1 MTTIISYQKH
11 TDEWTTY
18 TLVQPHQSPDLQNT
32 TEICTELCTE
42 LCTIDGITYVAVPD
56 GVTLPDQPSQI
67 ADSIK
72 NVELTAELIS
82 TIKTNSSHCKF
93 TSDQVQHKIR
103 QKYTMDDEMYF
114 SRIASAAALGV
125 YELKPDENEKLMQYN
140 GYIESVRLWAKQEQ
154 IKLGLD

>member
-1 MTTIISYQKH
+1 MTTIISYQKY

-18 TLVQPHQSPDLQNT
+18 TLVQPQQSPDSQNT
-32 TEICTELCTE
+32 TE
-42 LCTIDGITYVAVPD
+42 LCTIDGVTYVAVPD
-56 GVTLPDQPSQI
+56 GITLPDQPSQI

-72 NVELTAELIS
+72 NVELTTELIS

-93 TSDQVQHKIR
+93 ISDQVQHKIR

-114 SRIASAAALGV
+114 SRIASATALGI
-125 YELKPDENEKLMQYN
+125 YELKPGENEELMQYN
-140 GYIESVRLWAKQEQ
+140 GYIESVRLWAKQER

>member
-1 MTTIISYQKH
+1 MTTIISYQKY

-18 TLVQPHQSPDLQNT
+18 TLVQPHQSPDSQNT
-32 TEICTELCTE
+32 TE
-42 LCTIDGITYVAVPD
+42 LCTIDGVTYVAVPD

-67 ADSIK
+67 ADNIK

-82 TIKTNSSHCKF
+82 AIKTNSSHYKF
-93 TSDQVQHKIR
+93 ISDQVQHKIR

-114 SRIASAAALGV
+114 SRIASAAALSV

-140 GYIESVRLWAKQEQ
+140 EYVESVRIWAKQER

>member
-1 MTTIISYQKH
+1 MTTIISYQKY

-18 TLVQPHQSPDLQNT
+18 TLVQPHQSPDSQNT
-32 TEICTELCTE
+32 TE
-42 LCTIDGITYVAVPD
+42 LCTIDGVTYVAVPD

-67 ADSIK
+67 ADNIK

-82 TIKTNSSHCKF
+82 AIKTNSSHCKF
-93 TSDQVQHKIR
+93 ISDQVQHKIR

-125 YELKPDENEKLMQYN
+125 YELKPDENEKLIQYN
-140 GYIESVRLWAKQEQ
+140 EYVESVRIWAKQER

>member
-1 MTTIISYQKH
+1 MTTIISYQKY

-18 TLVQPHQSPDLQNT
+18 TLVQPHQSPDSQNT
-32 TEICTELCTE
+32 TE
-42 LCTIDGITYVAVPD
+42 LCTIDGVTYVAVPD

-67 ADSIK
+67 ADNIK

-82 TIKTNSSHCKF
+82 AIKTNSSHCKF
-93 TSDQVQHKIR
+93 ISDQVQHKIR

-140 GYIESVRLWAKQEQ
+140 EYVESVRIWAKQER

>member
-1 MTTIISYQKH
+1 MTTIISYQKY

-18 TLVQPHQSPDLQNT
+18 TLVQPHQSPDSQNT
-32 TEICTELCTE
+32 TE
-42 LCTIDGITYVAVPD
+42 LCTIDGVTYVAVPD

-82 TIKTNSSHCKF
+82 TIKTHSSHCKF
-93 TSDQVQHKIR
+93 ISDQVQHKIR

-114 SRIASAAALGV
+114 SRIASATALGV
-125 YELKPDENEKLMQYN
+125 YELKPGENEELMQYN
-140 GYIESVRLWAKQEQ
+140 GYIESVRLWAKQER

>member
-1 MTTIISYQKH
+1 MTTIISYQKY

-18 TLVQPHQSPDLQNT
+18 TLVQPHQSPDSQNT
-32 TEICTELCTE
+32 TELCTE
-42 LCTIDGITYVAVPD
+42 LCTIDGVTYVAVPD
-56 GVTLPDQPSQI
+56 GVILPDQPNEI

-82 TIKTNSSHCKF
+82 AIKTNSSHCKF
-93 TSDQVQHKIR
+93 ISDQVQHKIR

-140 GYIESVRLWAKQEQ
+140 GYIESVRLWARQER
-154 IKLGLD
+154 IKLGLT

>member
-1 MTTIISYQKH
+1 MTTIISYQKY

-18 TLVQPHQSPDLQNT
+18 TLVQPHQSPDSQNT
-32 TEICTELCTE
+32 TELCTE
-42 LCTIDGITYVAVPD
+42 LCTIDGVTYVAVPD

-93 TSDQVQHKIR
+93 ISDQVQHKIR
-103 QKYTMDDEMYF
+103 QKYTMDDELF
-114 SRIASAAALGV
+114 
-125 YELKPDENEKLMQYN
+125 ED
-140 GYIESVRLWAKQEQ
+140 
-154 IKLGLD
+154 

>member
-1 MTTIISYQKH
+1 MTTIISYQKY

-18 TLVQPHQSPDLQNT
+18 TLVQPHQSPDSQNT
-32 TEICTELCTE
+32 TELCTE
-42 LCTIDGITYVAVPD
+42 LCTIDGVTYVAVPD
-56 GVTLPDQPSQI
+56 GVILPDQPNEI
-67 ADSIK
+67 ADGIK

-82 TIKTNSSHCKF
+82 AIKTNSSHCKF
-93 TSDQVQHKIR
+93 ISDQVQRKIR

-140 GYIESVRLWAKQEQ
+140 EYVEGVRTWAKQER

>member
-1 MTTIISYQKH
+1 MTTIISYQKY

-18 TLVQPHQSPDLQNT
+18 TLVQPHQSPDSQNT
-32 TEICTELCTE
+32 TE
-42 LCTIDGITYVAVPD
+42 LCTIDGVTYVAVPD

-67 ADSIK
+67 ADNIK

-82 TIKTNSSHCKF
+82 AIKTNSSHCKF
-93 TSDQVQHKIR
+93 ISDQVQHKIR

-114 SRIASAAALGV
+114 SRIASATALGA
-125 YELKPDENEKLMQYN
+125 YELKPGENEKLMQYN
-140 GYIESVRLWAKQEQ
+140 GYIESVRLWAKQER

>member
-1 MTTIISYQKH
+1 MTTIISYQKY

-18 TLVQPHQSPDLQNT
+18 TLVQPHQSPDSQNT
-32 TEICTELCTE
+32 TE
-42 LCTIDGITYVAVPD
+42 LCTIDGVTYVAVPD

-67 ADSIK
+67 ADNIK

-82 TIKTNSSHCKF
+82 AIKTNSSHCKF
-93 TSDQVQHKIR
+93 ISDQVQHKIR

-114 SRIASAAALGV
+114 SRIASATALGV
-125 YELKPDENEKLMQYN
+125 YELKPGENEKLMQYN
-140 GYIESVRLWAKQEQ
+140 GYIESVRLWAKQER

>member
-1 MTTIISYQKH
+1 MTTIISYQKY

-18 TLVQPHQSPDLQNT
+18 TLVQPHQSPDSQNT
-32 TEICTELCTE
+32 TE
-42 LCTIDGITYVAVPD
+42 LCTIDGVTYVAVPD

-82 TIKTNSSHCKF
+82 TIKTHSSHCKF
-93 TSDQVQHKIR
+93 ISVQVQHKIR

-114 SRIASAAALGV
+114 SRIASATALGV
-125 YELKPDENEKLMQYN
+125 YELKPGENEELMQYN
-140 GYIESVRLWAKQEQ
+140 GYIESVRLWAKQER

>member
-1 MTTIISYQKH
+1 MTTIISYQKY

-18 TLVQPHQSPDLQNT
+18 TLVQPHQSPDSQNT
-32 TEICTELCTE
+32 TE
-42 LCTIDGITYVAVPD
+42 LCTIDGVTYVAVPD

-67 ADSIK
+67 ADNIK

-82 TIKTNSSHCKF
+82 AIKTHSSHCKF
-93 TSDQVQHKIR
+93 ISDQVQHKIR

-140 GYIESVRLWAKQEQ
+140 EYVESVRIWAKQER